1 LLPDLFICKQIIG
14 DELVCELIRKGYIR
28 KDFDLYISK
37 YPTDAKPR
45 VINFV
50 YHCYQRGVQDLD
62 YFLDDDDC
70 NAVLKI
76 IPTVHLD
83 RPCCFNRYLLSHILG
98 GGNAPSA
105 NVGRDAV
112 ITTVNGIVNNYT
124 SSGRQII
131 ERLLEEYP
139 NNKSLVHK
147 FISALLNQTER
158 SFDIL
163 IESSGSVCATQS
175 QRELVSY
182 AFANMNLDVSYTC
195 ESISS
200 WLSKNIETMSIAD
213 AVSNETRAN
222 VIANYL
228 SRCSITIHK
237 LSALGTELSSS
248 VAELGNYDVTRA
260 NLLSAC
266 KASDLPTLDTLE
278 EAYPSVYRRVVSSE
292 DSLNSYLTAL
302 YPAEYS
308 IAGFPPFIFTSLCR
322 AAESWSDSANVDE
335 LASSIIAKIKL
346 DGGKVNLNELDPNNS
361 IDNTGAMGIALV
373 RELVF
378 NQKVAGTLSNASL
391 ILKLENVD
399 ELSSELCLFDRF
411 IKEFPIIEMP
421 VDQTLD
427 DSVVLDL
434 AIGLLYKAHP
444 ISTNLLNAMTRLRA
458 INRSVFPLTI
468 NKDSIGKM
476 HCYDPVLV
484 ELTERNFIGPA
495 KTVYEYLDGPK
506 WNSRRKVLKKL
517 LQKYPTKDRSILPR
531 LFSCDLPRIVSAAKS
546 WGSWLAVDIA
556 SYPHYYIDQSCEDD
570 SEKAKVI
577 MKIKEKAEEHGL
589 L

>member
-1 LLPDLFICKQIIG
+1 MLCPINTNGGEERLESFAKIVKQIIG

-308 IAGFPPFIFTSLCR
+308 IAGFPPFIFGS
-322 AAESWSDSANVDE
+322 
-335 LASSIIAKIKL
+335 
-346 DGGKVNLNELDPNNS
+346 
-361 IDNTGAMGIALV
+361 V
-373 RELVF
+373 R
-378 NQKVAGTLSNASL
+378 
-391 ILKLENVD
+391 
-399 ELSSELCLFDRF
+399 
-411 IKEFPIIEMP
+411 P
-421 VDQTLD
+421 
-427 DSVVLDL
+427 
-434 AIGLLYKAHP
+434 
-444 ISTNLLNAMTRLRA
+444 
-458 INRSVFPLTI
+458 
-468 NKDSIGKM
+468 
-476 HCYDPVLV
+476 
-484 ELTERNFIGPA
+484 
-495 KTVYEYLDGPK
+495 
-506 WNSRRKVLKKL
+506 
-517 LQKYPTKDRSILPR
+517 
-531 LFSCDLPRIVSAAKS
+531 
-546 WGSWLAVDIA
+546 
-556 SYPHYYIDQSCEDD
+556 
-570 SEKAKVI
+570 
-577 MKIKEKAEEHGL
+577 
-589 L
+589 

>member
-1 LLPDLFICKQIIG
+1 
-14 DELVCELIRKGYIR
+14 
-28 KDFDLYISK
+28 
-37 YPTDAKPR
+37 
-45 VINFV
+45 
-50 YHCYQRGVQDLD
+50 
-62 YFLDDDDC
+62 
-70 NAVLKI
+70 
-76 IPTVHLD
+76 
-83 RPCCFNRYLLSHILG
+83 
-98 GGNAPSA
+98 
-105 NVGRDAV
+105 
-112 ITTVNGIVNNYT
+112 
-124 SSGRQII
+124 
-131 ERLLEEYP
+131 
-139 NNKSLVHK
+139 
-147 FISALLNQTER
+147 
-158 SFDIL
+158 
-163 IESSGSVCATQS
+163 
-175 QRELVSY
+175 
-182 AFANMNLDVSYTC
+182 
-195 ESISS
+195 
-200 WLSKNIETMSIAD
+200 MSIAD
-213 AVSNETRAN
+213 AVLNETRAN

-260 NLLSAC
+260 NLLSAY

-468 NKDSIGKM
+468 NKESIGKM